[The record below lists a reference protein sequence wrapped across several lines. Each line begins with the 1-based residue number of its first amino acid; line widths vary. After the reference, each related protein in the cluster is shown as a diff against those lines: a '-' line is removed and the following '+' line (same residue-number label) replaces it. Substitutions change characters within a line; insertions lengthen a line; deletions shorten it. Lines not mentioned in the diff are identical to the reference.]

1 MSRLTSCLMCAL
13 LITISVG
20 ANTVRAAT
28 PTTNRQTACSEL
40 ASAEFFVEMNIPVEL
55 GGSHVVAGDGK
66 LPAYCAVSG
75 FVAPQVGFEVRL
87 PLQGWNGR
95 FLQQG
100 CSGMC
105 GHIEIDA
112 ADDALARGY
121 AVASTDMGHRSVG
134 SKSAM
139 WAYYNPSAK
148 RDFWYRGTHVATLA
162 AKQIVADYY
171 GTAPRRA
178 YHRGCGTGGRAGLIE
193 AQRFPDDFDG
203 IITTGAAVLNFV
215 HNNFSLVWTIRANQ
229 APNGEPILARPDL
242 ELIHAAV
249 MAQCANDST
258 GILANP
264 LACDFDPGALAC
276 DNTTTKASAC
286 LTAEKVEAV
295 RKIYDGPRN
304 STGKQIYLGLSKG
317 SELAWER
324 PYFGNPSVME
334 RFTTPIWRYLLFSEP
349 PGPSFELA
357 DVDFDLP
364 MERFQ
369 DVLAAAAS
377 DRVDYEGFK
386 ARGGKVLMVYGW
398 NESSMP
404 GPNAPR
410 YFDRVANANGGVPAT
425 QDFFRLFMVPGQ
437 FVCVRGS
444 PTGRDVDLLTAMEAW
459 SEQGIAPQRIIATRQ
474 AQGGTAA
481 NSRPLFPYPSY
492 ASYSGKGSA
501 DDADNYVEVRS
512 Q

>member
-1 MSRLTSCLMCAL
+1 MPSVPFHLASAAL
-13 LITISVG
+13 LVAIAWAPSAI
-20 ANTVRAAT
+20 AT
-28 PTTNRQTACSEL
+28 SPPEDPTAACSL
-40 ASAEFFVEMNIPVEL
+40 LDSAEFFVETNIPVEL
-55 GGSHVVAGDGK
+55 GTSHVVPASEDM
-66 LPAYCAVSG
+66 PAYCVVSG
-75 FVAPQVGFEVRL
+75 FVAPEVGFEVRL
-87 PLQGWNGR
+87 PLQEWNGR

-105 GHIEIDA
+105 GIMEIDA

-139 WAYYNPSAK
+139 WAYNNPSAK

-171 GTAPRRA
+171 GTGARRSF
-178 YHRGCGTGGRAGLIE
+178 HRGCGTGGRAGLIE

-229 APNGEPILARPDL
+229 GPDGEPILARPDL
-242 ELIHAAV
+242 ELVHAAV

-258 GILANP
+258 GVLANP
-264 LACDFDPGALAC
+264 VGCDFDPGTLAC
-276 DNTTTKASAC
+276 GNEATEGSAC
-286 LTAEKVEAV
+286 LTPEKVQAV
-295 RKIYDGPRN
+295 RKIYDGPSN
-304 STGKQIYLGLSKG
+304 SNGQQIYLGLSKG
-317 SELAWER
+317 SELAWPR

-364 MERFQ
+364 MEHFH

-377 DRVDYEGFK
+377 DGVDYERFK

-404 GPNAPR
+404 GPNAPH
-410 YFDRVANANGGVPAT
+410 YFDRLSKSNGGTEAT
-425 QDFFRLFMVPGQ
+425 QDFFRMFMVPGQ

-444 PTGRDVDLLTAMEAW
+444 PTGRDIDLLTAMEAW
-459 SEQGIAPQRIIATRQ
+459 SEQGVAPHRIIATRK
-474 AQGGTAA
+474 AQGDSPA
-481 NSRPLFPYPSY
+481 NERPLFPYPTY
-492 ASYSGKGSA
+492 GSYSGKGSPN
-501 DDADNYVEVRS
+501 DADSYVEIRPE
-512 Q
+512 